1 MLPCVSI
8 LAYHRHPPNAALLQ
22 RDTFEYW
29 RAMLGIM
36 RASTFALVFYYLLG
50 HSMPGYIDTKD
61 CPSGFGNGF
70 SHSTGEGNSAAFAK
84 QQNLWKEHQ
93 ANLQRRA
100 HEHIR
105 KGYEM
110 DPGGRRFHIV
120 EQTYFE
126 RAANIHTE
134 DVEAQLSYGVLLLE
148 VRRNTTKALFY
159 LRRARSLVESVRL
172 RPRGCYAGSSQEE
185 LRAPD
190 QSRRKWMELR
200 TKAGGRS

>member
-1 MLPCVSI
+1 
-8 LAYHRHPPNAALLQ
+8 
-22 RDTFEYW
+22 
-29 RAMLGIM
+29 MLGIM
-36 RASTFALVFYYLLG
+36 QASTFALVFYYLLVTQCQATLTRKIV
-50 HSMPGYIDTKD
+50 HLVSEMAFLIVPAKEIL
-61 CPSGFGNGF
+61 P
-70 SHSTGEGNSAAFAK
+70 FAK

-100 HEHIR
+100 HEHIG

-126 RAANIHTE
+126 RTANIHTE
-134 DVEAQLSYGVLLLE
+134 DVEAQLSYGVLLRGAQKYDKGSILSTSRE
-148 VRRNTTKALFY
+148 II
-159 LRRARSLVESVRL
+159 SGIGRL
-172 RPRGCYAGSSQEE
+172 RHGDAMRVLREEE

-200 TKAGGRS
+200 TKQVEEVVSESNT